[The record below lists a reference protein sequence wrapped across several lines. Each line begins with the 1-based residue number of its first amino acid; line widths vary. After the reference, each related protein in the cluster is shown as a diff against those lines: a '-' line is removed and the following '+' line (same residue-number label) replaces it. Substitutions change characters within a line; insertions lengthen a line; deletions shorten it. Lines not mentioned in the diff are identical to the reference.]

1 MTKEE
6 RSVYNKRYYAKH
18 QEQLKEW
25 RRIYYAE
32 HRDDLLE
39 RANKNNRINKDRYNA
54 YNKAYRAANRE
65 HINEMARIY
74 RATHREKLRAMHRAY
89 NVKRKIKKQLTFLQT
104 KLSELLSQR
113 NALERKCIY
122 NEDMHLQWGWDMQQL
137 RIKINSV
144 RKSIEQQ
151 TIQLQAI

>member
-6 RSVYNKRYYAKH
+6 KNVYNKKYYTKH
-18 QEQLKEW
+18 QKQLKE
-25 RRIYYAE
+25 RQRVYYAE

-39 RANKNNRINKDRYNA
+39 RSKENNRINKDRYDA

-65 HINEMARIY
+65 HRNEMARIY
-74 RATHREKLRAMHRAY
+74 RATHREKLRAVYRAY
-89 NVKRKIKKQLTFLQT
+89 NAKRKARKQNALLQT
-104 KLSELLSQR
+104 KLSKLLSQR
-113 NALERKCIY
+113 NALERKCIF

-151 TIQLQAI
+151 TIKSQAI